1 MSATY
6 FEVEATQET
15 GSTGVETPRAPTQT
29 MATIT
34 RRFGALRDETSLLDA
49 DVSVNHRAAQLQTLD
64 LLTRDRARED
74 VVSLLEELSTGRG
87 LGWSDIARLVGV
99 SVQAVNKWRRREP
112 VTGQNRLAVARL
124 AALLELLADVPVDD
138 PAGWLEIP
146 VVEGY
151 SPRHLDLYRLNRA
164 DLLFEL
170 AHLRVAPEQALG
182 ELHADWQDRYRLE
195 HEVYEAEDGQL
206 SIRRRR

>member
-6 FEVEATQET
+6 FEVEPTQGT

-29 MATIT
+29 MASIT
-34 RRFGALRDETSLLDA
+34 RRFGALRDETSLLDT
-49 DVSVNHRAAQLQTLD
+49 DVSVNHRAAQLQTLE
-64 LLTRDRARED
+64 LLARDRARED

-99 SVQAVNKWRRREP
+99 TVQAVNKWRRREP

-124 AALLELLADVPVDD
+124 AALLELLADVPVND

-170 AHLRVAPEQALG
+170 AHLRITPDQALR
-182 ELHADWQDRYRLE
+182 ELDPDWQNRYRLE